1 MAVKKW
7 TASVL
12 ALLIMCT
19 AAFPAWAA
27 GGPEEAQAAA
37 ANAEQAKQGEGQDKD
52 KAKTMDGL
60 DETISLIALPQAQL
74 QLPCKAALL
83 MCAETGDV
91 LYNDNG
97 DTQLPIASITK
108 VMTLLLTMEAVEN
121 GKASLSDIVPV
132 SEHAYGMGGSQI
144 WLEPG
149 EQITL
154 DEMLKAICVSSA
166 NDAAVAVAEYI
177 GGSEPGFVDMMNR
190 RAQELGMEN
199 THFMNACGLDTADHY
214 STAHDVAIMSRA
226 LLRHPLILEYSGIW
240 QDSLRG
246 GATQLTNTNKLL
258 KRYQGITGLK
268 TGTTGGAGV
277 CISATATRDNM
288 TLIGVVLGSSSSE
301 DRFAAATSLL
311 DYGFANCEVI
321 DLPDTGPLEP
331 VAVTGGAAETV
342 APVCS
347 IPLRALVEKG
357 SGKDLVFETTLPETV
372 GAPVAAGQQLGEI
385 VLKRG
390 EEKVA
395 VFPITAQEEVK
406 KMDFGLSMSLL
417 LRALFQL

>member
-1 MAVKKW
+1 M
-7 TASVL
+7 
-12 ALLIMCT
+12 
-19 AAFPAWAA
+19 
-27 GGPEEAQAAA
+27 
-37 ANAEQAKQGEGQDKD
+37 
-52 KAKTMDGL
+52 
-60 DETISLIALPQAQL
+60 
-74 QLPCKAALL
+74 
-83 MCAETGDV
+83 
-91 LYNDNG
+91 
-97 DTQLPIASITK
+97 PIASITK

-121 GKASLSDIVPV
+121 GKASLADIVPV

-149 EQITL
+149 EQLTL
-154 DEMLKAICVSSA
+154 DEMIKAICVSSA

-199 THFMNACGLDTADHY
+199 THFMNACGLDAQDHY
-214 STAHDVAIMSRA
+214 STAHDVAVMSRA

-288 TLIGVVLGSSSSE
+288 TLIGVVLGSSSGE
-301 DRFAAATSLL
+301 ERFAAATSLL
-311 DYGFANCEVI
+311 DYGFANCEVVE
-321 DLPDTGPLEP
+321 LPKAGPLTP
-331 VAVTGGAAETV
+331 VPVTGGAAETV
-342 APVCS
+342 TPVCAL
-347 IPLRALVEKG
+347 PLRALVEKG
-357 SGKDLVFETTLPETV
+357 SGKDLAFETTLPESLS
-372 GAPVAAGQQLGEI
+372 APVSEGQQLGEI

-390 EEKVA
+390 GETVT
-395 VFPITAQEEVK
+395 VFPVYAQQEVK
-406 KMDFGLSMSLL
+406 KMDFNLSLSLL
-417 LRALFQL
+417 FKALFQL

>member
-1 MAVKKW
+1 MAVKRW
-7 TASVL
+7 TATL
-12 ALLIMCT
+12 MALLIMCT
-19 AAFPAWAA
+19 AAFPAWAS
-27 GGPEEAQAAA
+27 GGEEEARQVSVAA
-37 ANAEQAKQGEGQDKD
+37 EEG

-60 DETISLIALPQAQL
+60 DETISLITLPQAQL

-97 DTQLPIASITK
+97 DTQMPIASITK

-121 GKASLSDIVPV
+121 GKASMTDIVPV
-132 SEHAYGMGGSQI
+132 SEHAYSMGGSQI

-149 EQITL
+149 EQLTL
-154 DEMLKAICVSSA
+154 DEMIKAICVSSA

-177 GGSEPGFVDMMNR
+177 GGSEPGFVDMMNQ

-199 THFMNACGLDTADHY
+199 THFVNACGLDIQDHY

-311 DYGFANCEVI
+311 DYGFANCEVVE
-321 DLPDTGPLEP
+321 LPAPGQLQP
-331 VAVTGGAAETV
+331 VAVTGGAAEAAALT
-342 APVCS
+342 CKL
-347 IPLRALVEKG
+347 PLRALVEKG
-357 SGKDLVFETTLPETV
+357 SGKDLAFEITLPETV
-372 GAPVAAGQQLGEI
+372 EAPVAAGQQLGE
-385 VLKRG
+385 VTLKRG
-390 EEKVA
+390 GETVA
-395 VFPITAQEEVK
+395 SFPVCAQAEVK